1 MKGYVIWAFAH
12 PAQQLPYPISLWIRD
27 KESDSFSPLPL
38 SRSTLSVNEQ
48 KKRIFCQK
56 YCKRYSLSL
65 HFLQVKRFLF
75 THMLQSAETR
85 NKEQDPSHSISPF
98 STAQFQ
104 FF

>member
-12 PAQQLPYPISLWIRD
+12 PAHQLPYPISLWIRN
-27 KESDSFSPLPL
+27 KESDSF
-38 SRSTLSVNEQ
+38 
-48 KKRIFCQK
+48 
-56 YCKRYSLSL
+56 SLSL

-75 THMLQSAETR
+75 PHMLQSAETR
-85 NKEQDPSHSISPF
+85 KKEQDPSHSISPF